1 MLIDKVEINTFHK
14 VHYLLDSKFPLKE
27 GVYFSTQNHI
37 ALTPLQWKNLLV
49 ILREKTSKVWGGF
62 AKIQDSLPTYPPL
75 YSSMVGL
82 RG

>member
-37 ALTPLQWKNLLV
+37 ALTPLQWKNLSV
-49 ILREKTSKVWGGF
+49 ILGEKTTKVWRGF
-62 AKIQDSLPTYPPL
+62 AKSQDFLPTFPL
-75 YSSMVGL
+75 PYLLMVG
-82 RG
+82 